1 MFVTGKSCYRQSP
14 QLSGRGVE
22 YNPST
27 LKPRVT
33 PLILDVCVRL
43 CVCDHVCVF
52 VAVFRA
58 RLPKGHVQD
67 VSLGPSGWPLSGLYH
82 HLPAVVLHVK
92 RF

>member
-1 MFVTGKSCYRQSP
+1 MFVMGESCYRQSP
-14 QLSGRGVE
+14 QLSRRGVE

-33 PLILDVCVRL
+33 PLIIDVCVR
-43 CVCDHVCVF
+43 DHVCVF
-52 VAVFRA
+52 VAVFGA

-67 VSLGPSGWPLSGLYH
+67 VPLGPSGWPLSGLYH
-82 HLPAVVLHVK
+82 HLPAVVLQVK